1 MGGVP
6 SGEKEREKEKEE
18 GDLGKNEN
26 KAKRE
31 VRRSM
36 VHGAP
41 GPMLLVWQRIPF
53 GAEMPNGGCTSKCVR
68 TKSPVFAQSSSEA
81 LPLFISAI
89 NSQRAR

>member
-6 SGEKEREKEKEE
+6 SGEKEQEKEKEE
-18 GDLGKNEN
+18 GDPGKNGN
-26 KAKRE
+26 KVKGE

-41 GPMLLVWQRIPF
+41 DPMLVWQRIPF
-53 GAEMPNGGCTSKCVR
+53 GAEMPNGGCTSKCVCA
-68 TKSPVFAQSSSEA
+68 KSPVLAQSSSA
-81 LPLFISAI
+81 AFPLFISAI